1 MGFQSKK
8 PLICC
13 ATKLENLTAPRIPK
27 NKAPRLATSTT
38 NPFLKPLK
46 NPNPKVRVTIIS
58 NTLTLLNYFIFR
70 K

>member
-1 MGFQSKK
+1 MGVQSKK

-38 NPFLKPLK
+38 KPFLKPLK
-46 NPNPKVRVTIIS
+46 NPNPKARVTIIS
-58 NTLTLLNYFIFR
+58 NTFTLLKYFIFR